1 MSYVTHLACS
11 LHGMYRV
18 KNFGLANK
26 MSKINTNMAA
36 VTALYHLKNKEDAQN
51 QSIERISSGLRLNH
65 ALDDAAGASI
75 VSRMT
80 SQIKGLEAA
89 MRNAAD
95 AISLTQT
102 AEGALDEVSSIL
114 HRMRELSV
122 QAANGVYTGQ
132 DRQAIQ
138 NEVGQIQIELARI
151 AQNSTF
157 NAVKMLNGDFT
168 NTAFQIGFQPND
180 TAILSIENV
189 DPTGLGEYLTKSDQF
204 KQGSSSIYPAAAPI
218 VANSKADFS
227 SRISENENL
236 TIYGNVG
243 NVTIDVNGGSTAKEI
258 AASISSRLSETGV
271 SATAQTR
278 LNVEFTETAEGGSG
292 DTDTVSFNLYGKN
305 GDAVLIAANVDF
317 GVTNGRGADLTELA
331 AAVNGA
337 TGKTGI
343 SASLSVDKA
352 TMTLISDDGY
362 DIVAENYQ
370 LVGVTGPDMVVS
382 GADEN
387 HVSLAG
393 VDKLN
398 IGADEEPNSVQVTGQ
413 VTFRSPFIFSV
424 SSGSIGTNTI
434 PNLLDPIAPFYSDT
448 DDPVAGDVPFAV
460 ADGTYIVNTNAA
472 TDSASFNGA
481 DVADI
486 DPLSNNSG
494 GSGMTLQITISGNAI
509 VADSVK
515 ILNPGSGYEYGNVLK
530 VPATNFSDDGLGFV
544 ELVLNADSSL
554 GLDGATPGAEDVEIV
569 NPGGLFSSNPPGATL
584 SSVSMLDVLT
594 VENAKKML
602 TAVDGAL
609 VRIDLERSD
618 LGATMS
624 RMEHVIN
631 NLSNITKNTKEA
643 RSRIQDADIALET
656 ANLTKAQVLNQAA
669 QAMLAQANRTSQSIL
684 TLLQG

>member
-1 MSYVTHLACS
+1 
-11 LHGMYRV
+11 
-18 KNFGLANK
+18 
-26 MSKINTNMAA
+26 MAA
-36 VTALYHLKNKEDAQN
+36 VTALYHLRNKEDAQN

-168 NTAFQIGFQPND
+168 NTAFQIGFMPND

-189 DPTGLGEYLTKSDQF
+189 DPTGLGEYLTKTDQLRA
-204 KQGSSSIYPAAAPI
+204 SSASFMPAAAPI
-218 VANSKADFS
+218 VANSKADFQP
-227 SRISENENL
+227 RISESENL

-243 NVTIDVNGGSTAKEI
+243 NVTIDINGGSTAKEI
-258 AASISSRLSETGV
+258 AASVSSRLSETGV

-278 LNVEFTETAEGGSG
+278 LNIEFAETANGTQK
-292 DTDTVSFNLYGKN
+292 TDTVSFNLYGKN
-305 GDAVLIAANVDF
+305 TTSPVLISANVDF
-317 GVTNGRGADLTELA
+317 GETNGRGANLTELA
-331 AAVNGA
+331 AAVNGS

-343 SASLSVDKA
+343 SAALSVDKA
-352 TMTLISDDGY
+352 TMTLLSDDGY
-362 DIVAENYQ
+362 DIVAEDYV
-370 LVGVTGPDMVVS
+370 LVGVTGPDMIVA
-382 GADEN
+382 GADEKKN
-387 HVSLAG
+387 ALAG
-393 VDKLN
+393 VAKLN
-398 IGADEEPNSVQVTGQ
+398 IKAGTEPNSVQVSGE

-424 SSGSIGTNTI
+424 ASGSIGTSAA
-434 PNLLDPIAPFYSDT
+434 PNLMAPRAPYES
-448 DDPVAGDVPFAV
+448 VVGDGAAFSVPA
-460 ADGTYIVNTNAA
+460 GTYIVNTPTAA
-472 TDSASFNGA
+472 ASAEYGGTLP
-481 DVADI
+481 
-486 DPLSNNSG
+486 DPIAARTSG
-494 GSGMTLQITISGNAI
+494 TGMTLQVTVDGSSNVTA
-509 VADSVK
+509 VQ
-515 ILNPGSGYEYGNVLK
+515 ILNPGKDYDYGNVLK
-530 VPATNFSDDGLGFV
+530 IPGTNFLTTGTGFV
-544 ELVLNADSSL
+544 ELVLNPPTSL
-554 GLDGATPGAEDVEIV
+554 GLSSPTGDGTAIV
-569 NPGGLFSSNPPGATL
+569 NPGGMFSSNPPGATL
-584 SSVSMLDVLT
+584 SSVSSLDVLT

-631 NLSNITKNTKEA
+631 NLSNISKNTKEA

-656 ANLTKAQVLNQAA
+656 TNLTKAQVLNQAA

-684 TLLQG
+684 SLLQN

>member
-1 MSYVTHLACS
+1 
-11 LHGMYRV
+11 MYRV

-227 SRISENENL
+227 SRVSENENL

-278 LNVEFTETAEGGSG
+278 LNVEFSETAEAEPGE
-292 DTDTVSFNLYGKN
+292 TDTVSFNLYGKN

-370 LVGVTGPDMVVS
+370 LVSVTGPDMIVS
-382 GADEN
+382 GADED
-387 HVSLAG
+387 HASLAG

-398 IGADEEPNSVQVTGQ
+398 IGAGVEPNSVQVTGQ

-424 SSGSIGTNTI
+424 ASGSIGTNTI

-448 DDPVAGDVPFAV
+448 DDPAEGDVAFAV

-472 TDSASFNGA
+472 VDSASFNGA
-481 DVADI
+481 NAADI

-515 ILNPGSGYEYGNVLK
+515 ILNPGNGYEYGNVIT
-530 VPATNFSDDGLGFV
+530 VPGTNFSEDGLGFV

-554 GLDGATPGAEDVEIV
+554 GLDGADPVAEDVEIV

>member
-1 MSYVTHLACS
+1 MRC
-11 LHGMYRV
+11 V
-18 KNFGLANK
+18 KNFGLARE

-189 DPTGLGEYLTKSDQF
+189 DPTGLGEYLTKSDQL
-204 KQGSSSIYPAAAPI
+204 KQGTATFYPAAAPI
-218 VANSKADFS
+218 AANNKAAFQP
-227 SRISENENL
+227 RISESENL

-243 NVTIDVNGGSTAKEI
+243 NVTIDINGGSNAKEI

-278 LNVEFTETAEGGSG
+278 MNIEFTETTQGQPAK
-292 DTDTVSFNLYGKN
+292 TDTVSFNLYGKN
-305 GDAVLIAANVDF
+305 GDPVLIAANVTF
-317 GVTNGRGADLTELA
+317 GVTNGSGADLTELA
-331 AAVNGA
+331 SAVNGA
-337 TGKTGI
+337 TGKTGV

-362 DIVAENYQ
+362 DIVAEDYK
-370 LVGVTGPDMVVS
+370 LVGVTGPNMVVS
-382 GADEN
+382 GSDEN
-387 HVSLAG
+387 HVSLAN
-393 VDKLN
+393 VDKLSLKA
-398 IGADEEPNSVQVTGQ
+398 GEDPNSVQVTGQ
-413 VTFRSPFIFSV
+413 ITFRSPFIFSV
-424 SSGSIGTNTI
+424 SSGSIGTEAVPNLMSPITPYESTAGTNTI
-434 PNLLDPIAPFYSDT
+434 EGAEVNFTVPDGVYIINAPT
-448 DDPVAGDVPFAV
+448 P
-460 ADGTYIVNTNAA
+460 TAA
-472 TDSASFNGA
+472 TDMQVTPGGA
-481 DVADI
+481 AATP
-486 DPLSNNSG
+486 DPLSTSVA
-494 GSGMTLQITISGNAI
+494 GSGMTLQVTVSGNTVTKAQ
-509 VADSVK
+509 
-515 ILNPGSGYEYGNVLK
+515 ILNPGTGYQFHNVFHI
-530 VPATNFSDDGLGFV
+530 PATSLDSTGTGFV
-544 ELVLNADSSL
+544 KLILNGGDASAAD
-554 GLDGATPGAEDVEIV
+554 GQAIT
-569 NPGGLFSSNPPGATL
+569 NPGGMFSSNPPGATL

-643 RSRIQDADIALET
+643 RSRIQDADIAEET
-656 ANLTKAQVLNQAA
+656 TNLTKAQVLNQAA

-684 TLLQG
+684 SLLQN

>member
-1 MSYVTHLACS
+1 
-11 LHGMYRV
+11 
-18 KNFGLANK
+18 

-51 QSIERISSGLRLNH
+51 QAIERISSGLRLNH

-189 DPTGLGEYLTKSDQF
+189 DPTGLGEYLTKSDQLRNASATF
-204 KQGSSSIYPAAAPI
+204 MPAAAPI
-218 VANSKADFS
+218 VANDKASFQP
-227 SRISENENL
+227 RIQETENL

-243 NVTIDVNGGSTAKEI
+243 NVTIDINGGSTAKEI

-278 LNVEFTETAEGGSG
+278 LNVEFAETANGTQS
-292 DTDTVSFNLYGKN
+292 TDTVSFNLYGKN
-305 GDAVLIAANVDF
+305 TTTPTLIAANVIF
-317 GVTNGRGADLTELA
+317 GETNGRGADLTELA

-352 TMTLISDDGY
+352 TMTLLSDDGY
-362 DIVAENYQ
+362 DIVAENYA
-370 LVGVTGPDMVVS
+370 LVGVTGPNMVVA
-382 GADEN
+382 GADEK
-387 HVSLAG
+387 HAALSG
-393 VDKLN
+393 VEKLN
-398 IGADEEPNSVQVTGQ
+398 IQAGIEPNSVQVSGE

-424 SSGSIGTNTI
+424 ASGNVGTSAA
-434 PNLLDPIAPFYSDT
+434 PNLMSPLAPFEST
-448 DDPVAGDVPFAV
+448 SPVFDVTP
-460 ADGTYIVNTNAA
+460 GTYIVNTGTAKASSTYGGTTPSPTAA
-472 TDSASFNGA
+472 GTTGTGMTVQVTVA
-481 DVADI
+481 DV
-486 DPLSNNSG
+486 G
-494 GSGMTLQITISGNAI
+494 G
-509 VADSVK
+509 VATVTGAQ
-515 ILNPGSGYEYGNVLK
+515 ILNPGSNYQFHNVVQINGSAFETGGTGSVQL
-530 VPATNFSDDGLGFV
+530 VFNPPSTSGLS
-544 ELVLNADSSL
+544 NDTA
-554 GLDGATPGAEDVEIV
+554 IV
-569 NPGGLFSSNPPGATL
+569 NSGGMFSSNPAGATL
-584 SSVSMLDVLT
+584 SSVSQLDVLT
-594 VENAKKML
+594 VANAKKML

-631 NLSNITKNTKEA
+631 NLSNISKNTKEA

-656 ANLTKAQVLNQAA
+656 TNLTKAQVLNQAA

-684 TLLQG
+684 SLLQN

>member
-1 MSYVTHLACS
+1 MQFA
-11 LHGMYRV
+11 GMLRV
-18 KNFGLANK
+18 KNFGLARE

-189 DPTGLGEYLTKSDQF
+189 DPTGLGEYLTKSDQLRNASATF
-204 KQGSSSIYPAAAPI
+204 MPAAAPI
-218 VANSKADFS
+218 VANDKASFQP
-227 SRISENENL
+227 RIQETENL

-278 LNVEFTETAEGGSG
+278 LNVEFAETANGTQS
-292 DTDTVSFNLYGKN
+292 TDTVSFNLYGKN
-305 GDAVLIAANVDF
+305 TTTPTLIAANVIF
-317 GVTNGRGADLTELA
+317 GETNGRGADLTELA

-352 TMTLISDDGY
+352 TMTLLSDDGY
-362 DIVAENYQ
+362 DIVAENYA
-370 LVGVTGPDMVVS
+370 LVGVTGPNMIVA
-382 GADEN
+382 GADEK
-387 HVSLAG
+387 HA
-393 VDKLN
+393 
-398 IGADEEPNSVQVTGQ
+398 
-413 VTFRSPFIFSV
+413 R
-424 SSGSIGTNTI
+424 
-434 PNLLDPIAPFYSDT
+434 
-448 DDPVAGDVPFAV
+448 
-460 ADGTYIVNTNAA
+460 
-472 TDSASFNGA
+472 
-481 DVADI
+481 
-486 DPLSNNSG
+486 
-494 GSGMTLQITISGNAI
+494 ISGC
-509 VADSVK
+509 
-515 ILNPGSGYEYGNVLK
+515 
-530 VPATNFSDDGLGFV
+530 
-544 ELVLNADSSL
+544 
-554 GLDGATPGAEDVEIV
+554 
-569 NPGGLFSSNPPGATL
+569 
-584 SSVSMLDVLT
+584 
-594 VENAKKML
+594 
-602 TAVDGAL
+602 
-609 VRIDLERSD
+609 
-618 LGATMS
+618 
-624 RMEHVIN
+624 
-631 NLSNITKNTKEA
+631 
-643 RSRIQDADIALET
+643 
-656 ANLTKAQVLNQAA
+656 
-669 QAMLAQANRTSQSIL
+669 
-684 TLLQG
+684 